1 MRIAALWAILVA
13 TWVALGP
20 AANAQPQTQSNL
32 PPAENQYV
40 DANGAPLAGGSV
52 SYYVPG
58 TLTPKVTDQDPFG
71 NTADPTTITLD
82 SAGPG
87 RNVRKRSVEM
97 PASFEASAS
106 AMSGASIGS
115 SVSWNV
121 P

>member
-1 MRIAALWAILVA
+1 MKIAALWATLVGA
-13 TWVALGP
+13 NMAFGP
-20 AANAQPQTQSNL
+20 AAHAQTQTQGNL

-40 DANGAPLAGGSV
+40 DANGAPLVGGSV
-52 SYYVPG
+52 SYYVPN
-58 TLTPKVTDQDPFG
+58 TLTPKVTYQDPYG
-71 NTADPTTITLD
+71 NTANPATITLD
-82 SAGPG
+82 SVGPG

-97 PASFEASAS
+97 PASFKASAS